1 MPVSSNVRPH
11 MPVTSARKLLVAV
24 QLLERAVELHLRGDS
39 FYASIHLSAAA
50 EEILNVYARQVTLD
64 DGSQFKPSFDEA
76 KDAMVTTLNPQTD
89 LQRQAA
95 EKWAYDRLT
104 RAKNIVKHMR
114 GPKDTQVNMDA
125 EVESDDCLD
134 RAISTYFRIQPIA
147 GLPLIYLIQAFD
159 RARQGSRL

>member
-1 MPVSSNVRPH
+1 
-11 MPVTSARKLLVAV
+11 MPVTSAAKLLVAV

-50 EEILNVYARQVTLD
+50 EEVLNVYAREVTLH
-64 DGSQFKPSFDEA
+64 DGSQMKPSFDEA
-76 KDAMVTTLNPQTD
+76 KDAMVTTLNPQSD

-114 GPKDTQVNMDA
+114 GLKDALVDMDP
-125 EVESDDCLD
+125 ETESDDYLD
-134 RAISTYFRIQPIA
+134 RAISTYFQIQPIA
-147 GLPLIYLIQAFD
+147 KLPLIYLIQAFD
-159 RARQGSRL
+159 RARQGSQP